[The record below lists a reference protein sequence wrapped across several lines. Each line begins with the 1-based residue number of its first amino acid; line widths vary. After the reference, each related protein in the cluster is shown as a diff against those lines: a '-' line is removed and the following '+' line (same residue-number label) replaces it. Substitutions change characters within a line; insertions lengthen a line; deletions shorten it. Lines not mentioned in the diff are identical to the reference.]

1 MTDLNRQIDAAR
13 SKTRG
18 SLNDPSQDP
27 ASLLRDLFLS
37 VPGGMSNEIS
47 RDMENMRRLRA
58 GTSAD
63 GKRPEEMSPQE
74 LHSVLWQVLTFRD
87 SGMS

>member
-18 SLNDPSQDP
+18 SLNGPGQDP

-37 VPGGMSNEIS
+37 VPGGMSNDIS
-47 RDMENMRRLRA
+47 RDMENMGRLRA